1 MPAPEW
7 LKRSST
13 LLHHST
19 APHHTSRFRER
30 WTWTW
35 TLDAGRWTLDAAGLA
50 VSCPLHLRPAPGE
63 TQGLRQHVASLIEQ
77 WKSKTALLCP
87 SSRYASAPLLAL
99 SLLERTVRR
108 VMKQR
113 HYVESQCAEHGSLC
127 PALYCPDGPSRM
139 EYEPLRMAFSKLGLC

>member
-1 MPAPEW
+1 ME
-7 LKRSST
+7 
-13 LLHHST
+13 
-19 APHHTSRFRER
+19 
-30 WTWTW
+30 
-35 TLDAGRWTLDAAGLA
+35 
-50 VSCPLHLRPAPGE
+50 
-63 TQGLRQHVASLIEQ
+63 IENGPMVHC
-77 WKSKTALLCP
+77 LLCP

>member
-1 MPAPEW
+1 M
-7 LKRSST
+7 
-13 LLHHST
+13 LLV
-19 APHHTSRFRER
+19 
-30 WTWTW
+30 
-35 TLDAGRWTLDAAGLA
+35 LQL

-139 EYEPLRMAFSKLGLC
+139 EYEPLRMALSKLGLW